1 MVTTWSGALGLTDPA
16 AASPWAP
23 ASIEAAG
30 GERRLGAL
38 LATYRK
44 RAWLTQEQL
53 AERAGLSVRTVS
65 NLEADRVRRHPPA
78 SRLRRSEPEARWEA
92 HDHHG

>member
-1 MVTTWSGALGLTDPA
+1 MVTTWSGALGLTDSA
-16 AASPWAP
+16 AASPWAG
-23 ASIEAAG
+23 ASAEAVAE

-53 AERAGLSVRTVS
+53 AE
-65 NLEADRVRRHPPA
+65 
-78 SRLRRSEPEARWEA
+78 
-92 HDHHG
+92 